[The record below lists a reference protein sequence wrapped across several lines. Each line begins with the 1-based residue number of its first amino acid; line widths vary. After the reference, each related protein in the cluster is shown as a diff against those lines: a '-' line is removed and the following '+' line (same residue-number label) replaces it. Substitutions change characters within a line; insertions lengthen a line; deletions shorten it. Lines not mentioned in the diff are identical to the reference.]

1 MSHDVIRPGHAE
13 SKDAFGLEV
22 ERLHLVVKPLPSL
35 AFLGSGQK
43 FGLETGD
50 QIRGK
55 LGAVVANPLDGIVG
69 VLDVVDPDVE
79 RSVGLADQRV
89 VFDLAVSALRL
100 EIIFQSFLF
109 PASVDGVFVV
119 HPKLDI
125 PGIDLPD
132 LRGAEDGRER
142 LGGLPGLDKGTG
154 GGLRVQTDEL
164 ALPDGRVEHEGF
176 KGGVRDDGHFKPLS
190 CSSNS
195 ALQSRG
201 QKPIPFRH
209 IEDTERE
216 SGSQPDSFL
225 LYGRVRE
232 RVQVRVPLANETEAG
247 KGNKQKGLP
256 YLESPPCR
264 MKVSAVTHALTH
276 FTRM

>member
-1 MSHDVIRPGHAE
+1 M
-13 SKDAFGLEV
+13 
-22 ERLHLVVKPLPSL
+22 
-35 AFLGSGQK
+35 
-43 FGLETGD
+43 
-50 QIRGK
+50 
-55 LGAVVANPLDGIVG
+55 
-69 VLDVVDPDVE
+69 LDVVHPDVE
-79 RSVGLADQRV
+79 RSVGLANQSI
-89 VFDLAVSALRL
+89 VFDLAVGALGL
-100 EIIFQSFLF
+100 ETLVQSFLF
-109 PASVDGVFVV
+109 PATVHGVLVV
-119 HPKLDI
+119 HSKLNI

-142 LGGLPGLDKGTG
+142 LGGLPGLDEGTG

-164 ALPDGRVEHEGF
+164 ALPDCRIEHEGF
-176 KGGVRDDGHFKPLS
+176 ERGVREDGHFKPLS

-232 RVQVRVPLANETEAG
+232 RVQVRVSLANETEAG

-256 YLESPPCR
+256 YLESP
-264 MKVSAVTHALTH
+264 SHLNE
-276 FTRM
+276 